1 MYNTLVESLE
11 KRSRTIEKRTIF
23 LKRAVKAFALE
34 INTSFKINV
43 ENVTDEI
50 HDIERRSGIIKV
62 EMEPLCRE
70 LRPVAKAVLNAD
82 RKMKTL
88 KLRIGFI
95 EKALKRIT
103 ANVLLTDGKIKTI
116 KSKVATA
123 STKQPYIKHHKFSV
137 TK

>member
-1 MYNTLVESLE
+1 MYNTLVEGVE
-11 KRSRTIEKRTIF
+11 KRSRAVEKRTIF

-50 HDIERRSGIIKV
+50 HDIERRNGIIKV
-62 EMEPLCRE
+62 ELDSIHRE
-70 LRPVAKAVLNAD
+70 LRPVAKVVLNAEG
-82 RKMKTL
+82 KMKTL
-88 KLRIGFI
+88 KLRIGLI